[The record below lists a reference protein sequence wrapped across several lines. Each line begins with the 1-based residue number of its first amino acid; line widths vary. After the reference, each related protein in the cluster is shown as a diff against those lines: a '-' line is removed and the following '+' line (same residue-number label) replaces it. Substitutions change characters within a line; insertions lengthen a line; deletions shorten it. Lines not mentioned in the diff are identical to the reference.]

1 MKKKYVAVA
10 FLICSVGLLK
20 AQEKDS
26 VATTKIDEL
35 VMVGTR
41 AAPRSSVT
49 TPLPIDNIDASIIKS
64 SGYTPLGQTLQYR
77 IPSFNSTSAAV
88 QDATSLLDPF
98 EIRNMGS
105 SRTLVLI
112 NGKRKNQS
120 SLIFTQ
126 NTIGKGETGTDL
138 SAIPSIA
145 IKKIE
150 ILRDGASA
158 QYGSDAIA
166 GVINIILKD
175 KIDFTEANANF
186 GMFSKGDGLSQN
198 FNIITGTTF
207 KTEDLSLFRQIFK
220 IMIMP
225 TETEM

>member
-1 MKKKYVAVA
+1 MMKKKLCCGCI
-10 FLICSVGLLK
+10 LICSVSLLK

-112 NGKRKNQS
+112 NGKRKNQY
-120 SLIFTQ
+120 SLI
-126 NTIGKGETGTDL
+126 L
-138 SAIPSIA
+138 L
-145 IKKIE
+145 KIQLE
-150 ILRDGASA
+150 KVKREPI
-158 QYGSDAIA
+158 
-166 GVINIILKD
+166 
-175 KIDFTEANANF
+175 FP
-186 GMFSKGDGLSQN
+186 
-198 FNIITGTTF
+198 
-207 KTEDLSLFRQIFK
+207 LF
-220 IMIMP
+220 P
-225 TETEM
+225 VLL